1 MKLFHPLAELVL
13 VLSGEYLLVCKAAV
27 FDRQQRTVYM
37 RVYFIEVYNE
47 GGDVLLAVSAADKR
61 IDILR
66 PAFDVAL
73 PLDVGI
79 VRPLIEIYL
88 LRTERQFAHAVPG
101 TAEDDIDHRAV
112 FRFVQPLVGV
122 LDPAP
127 VQYFSHPFRNTAA
140 FVDGTDLAGHDL
152 EVQMFPAGV
161 VIALF
166 ERLFPSL
173 LRPTALMIVALRCR
187 DAFRYPDIEYLFCF
201 CHTFSR

>member
-88 LRTERQFAHAVPG
+88 LRTERQFAHAVPEPPKMILTTVRYFG
-101 TAEDDIDHRAV
+101 SSSPSLGSLIPRRSNISAIRSGILRLLSTDGPCRTRSRSSDVPGWGRNCP
-112 FRFVQPLVGV
+112 FR
-122 LDPAP
+122 AP
-127 VQYFSHPFRNTAA
+127 VP
-140 FVDGTDLAGHDL
+140 
-152 EVQMFPAGV
+152 
-161 VIALF
+161 I
-166 ERLFPSL
+166 PS
-173 LRPTALMIVALRCR
+173 PSNGADVRCS
-187 DAFRYPDIEYLFCF
+187 AM
-201 CHTFSR
+201 S

>member
-13 VLSGEYLLVCKAAV
+13 VLSSEYLLVCKAAV

-79 VRPLIEIYL
+79 VRPLIEIY
-88 LRTERQFAHAVPG
+88 
-101 TAEDDIDHRAV
+101 
-112 FRFVQPLVGV
+112 
-122 LDPAP
+122 
-127 VQYFSHPFRNTAA
+127 
-140 FVDGTDLAGHDL
+140 
-152 EVQMFPAGV
+152 
-161 VIALF
+161 
-166 ERLFPSL
+166 
-173 LRPTALMIVALRCR
+173 RCR
-187 DAFRYPDIEYLFCF
+187 KCYILIIYFISTIYICI
-201 CHTFSR
+201 CVC